1 MLVSFATL
9 YAPQRFIQSLR
20 LVVVVSTTLA
30 PLMAF
35 RNVVPQILRKD
46 MEVPGL
52 MVRRVLFEEG
62 QSRRRVAEGPTTGV
76 VVRLGVE
83 SEVVGDGAVDELKL
97 ELEV

>member
-1 MLVSFATL
+1 M
-9 YAPQRFIQSLR
+9 
-20 LVVVVSTTLA
+20 VSTTLA

-46 MEVPGL
+46 MEVPVL

-62 QSRRRVAEGPTTGV
+62 QSRRRVAEGPSTGV
-76 VVRLGVE
+76 VVTLGME
-83 SEVVGDGAVDELKL
+83 SEVVGVGVVNELKLDL